1 MAEEQLN
8 PVALTAVRKVPGTR
22 AQAIAYIHNGAG
34 RHSPINETQAGRF
47 VQVFN
52 GWQSVMCDDGELT
65 VSQVEVASWAPVK
78 PVFAE
83 RRETARNGEERREWL
98 GDQALAVLA
107 DLVKHRSGKG
117 IAGGEAHEQ
126 RWQELW
132 WMAEAIV
139 KLRERCTDKA
149 EGGAP

>member
-22 AQAIAYIHNGAG
+22 AQAISYIHSGAG

-65 VSQVEVASWAPVK
+65 VSQVEAASWAPVK
-78 PVFAE
+78 PVFPE
-83 RRETARNGEERREWL
+83 RRETL
-98 GDQALAVLA
+98 GDRALAVLA
-107 DLVKHRSGKG
+107 ELVEWDRRLGGWEAPEWVRARALLAEKAK
-117 IAGGEAHEQ
+117 GEA
-126 RWQELW
+126 
-132 WMAEAIV
+132 A
-139 KLRERCTDKA
+139 
-149 EGGAP
+149 